1 VKAQGVAVVYISHRL
16 EELAGIADRVTV
28 LRDGAVVAT
37 RPMSE
42 TDTPELIRLMVGR
55 ELGAVYPRRAG
66 TRSDVVLE
74 TVGLSCRAVGV
85 SDVSLTVR
93 AGEIVGLAGLVG
105 SGRTEFASVVFG
117 LHAADRGEL
126 RLRGRRVTIDSP
138 RAAVAHGIAYVP
150 EDRRRHGVVPEMSV
164 SVNATLAVLREIS
177 GRLLLNPKRER
188 RVAEG
193 FVERLAVKTPSLDTP
208 VGALSGGNQ
217 QKVALA
223 RWLATKPVLLVLD
236 EPTQGVDVGAKA
248 EIHRLIVELAE
259 QGLAILLISSEM
271 PEILGMCDRVAV
283 MKGGSVAGVVERAAA
298 SQESLLGMALGR

>member
-1 VKAQGVAVVYISHRL
+1 
-16 EELAGIADRVTV
+16 
-28 LRDGAVVAT
+28 
-37 RPMSE
+37 
-42 TDTPELIRLMVGR
+42 
-55 ELGAVYPRRAG
+55 
-66 TRSDVVLE
+66 
-74 TVGLSCRAVGV
+74 VGLSCRAVGV
-85 SDVSLTVR
+85 SDISLTVH

-105 SGRTEFASVVFG
+105 SGRTELASVVFG
-117 LHAADRGEL
+117 LHPADRGEL
-126 RLRGRRVTIDSP
+126 RLRGRRVAVESP

-177 GRLLLNPKRER
+177 GRLLLDPRRER

-193 FVERLAVKTPSLDTP
+193 FVERFAVKTPSLDTP

-236 EPTQGVDVGAKA
+236 EPTQGVDVAAKA